1 MGVFKKFLTDHQL
14 QEGVYDPNI
23 FNAIFLA
30 GGPGSGKSYVVKKT
44 TGGLGMKIVNS
55 DDIYEKD
62 LEKAG
67 LDIGKP
73 DDIDS
78 DQGQAIRLRSK
89 EKTIARR
96 SLWVDGRLGIIIDG
110 TGKDV
115 AKITNQ
121 KKLLDLLGYQCAMIF
136 VNSSLD
142 VAQQRNKDRP
152 RSLSTKRVERMWND
166 VQKNMGAFQSSFG
179 SKHFIIVDN
188 NDAGE
193 DIFNEVYKR
202 IRGLVTKKPTK
213 IQAKQWIAKELKKKN
228 KKGHFFKAANEEM
241 SNHGLEEA
249 YGVFSKGGSIGQK
262 TSDVPV
268 RVFDDKNE
276 AKEFAARLRKQ
287 LSPGEKKYYKMSYV
301 IKAVKDMKEGLDER
315 DYRKE
320 YDNYQGS
327 PEQIARR
334 SSRNKAR
341 RVMGDDCEE
350 GQDVGH
356 KDNNPMNNDRANL
369 RNEDPSKNRREP
381 RLRKEADLTVTRLP
395 RWRTLL
401 KQYKKNED
409 RNAHSENY
417 LLLAKAFGTPKQV
430 KEVEAILKRNKKQ
443 GHTSEKDNKWMYKN
457 INPYYKELVS
467 AAKNES
473 FSGYREAIEERKLT
487 DKELKRREEIA
498 KNLDDEDLKKR
509 YGDDWKAVK
518 MGIATNMA
526 KKESLNEARQ
536 KVVVYDNDGK
546 TFDRYTVFITYAT
559 GETFAFGM
567 SVNPKVIT
575 SGPLV
580 GQEYPNGFNQ
590 FVGEVPREISPG
602 KHQGK
607 KLSRIPKEIEK
618 AVKVR
623 MKESV
628 NEATI
633 GKAGIGFFID
643 QLTNAMDH
651 YNEREFVS
659 HLNKELK
666 IDKKVLKGVW
676 KNYLKVSPRDQTKW
690 SSQIWKGWLEQQGI
704 VESVEDIKEAYK
716 YKTDHKTY
724 TSAVEEALL
733 VAEKAKYEVDMD
745 DYFDQIATGP
755 RKPGEGKTNRFEIVL
770 TKGGQEQRKKLHIQI
785 YGKGKHGYEL
795 NCYIS

>member
-1 MGVFKKFLTDHQL
+1 MGAFKKFLTDHQL

-89 EKTIARR
+89 EKTTARR
-96 SLWVDGRLGIIIDG
+96 GLWVDGRLGIIIDG

-166 VQKNMGAFQSSFG
+166 VQKNIGAFQSTFG

-193 DIFNEVYKR
+193 DIFYKVYKR

-228 KKGHFFKAANEEM
+228 KNEQ
-241 SNHGLEEA
+241 LE
-249 YGVFSKGGSIGQK
+249 VS
-262 TSDVPV
+262 
-268 RVFDDKNE
+268 
-276 AKEFAARLRKQ
+276 
-287 LSPGEKKYYKMSYV
+287 
-301 IKAVKDMKEGLDER
+301 ER

-381 RLRKEADLTVTRLP
+381 RLRKEAQNENKK
-395 RWRTLL
+395 LL

-457 INPYYKELVS
+457 INPYYKKLVG

-498 KNLDDEDLKKR
+498 KTLDDEDLKKR

-526 KKESLNEARQ
+526 KKESLNEAKQ
-536 KVVVYDNDGK
+536 KVMVYDNGGK
-546 TFDRYTVFITYAT
+546 TFDRYTVFITYTT
-559 GETFAFGM
+559 GEIIAFGM
-567 SVNPKVIT
+567 SDNPM
-575 SGPLV
+575 S
-580 GQEYPNGFNQ
+580 PNGFNQ
-590 FVGEVPREISPG
+590 YVGVAPREISPG

-690 SSQIWKGWLEQQGI
+690 SSQIWKRWLEQQGI
-704 VESVEDIKEAYK
+704 VESVEEIKEAYK

-745 DYFDQIATGP
+745 DYFNQIATGP

-770 TKGGQEQRKKLHIQI
+770 TKGGKEQRKKLHIQI

>member
-1 MGVFKKFLTDHQL
+1 MGVFKKFLTEQQQLDEMKTFHQL

-62 LEKAG
+62 LKNAG
-67 LDIGKP
+67 LNPGTP

-78 DQGQAIRLRSK
+78 DQGQAIRLRAK
-89 EKTIARR
+89 AKAKARKG
-96 SLWVDGRLGIIIDG
+96 LWVDGRLGIIIDG

-115 AKITNQ
+115 AKISRQ
-121 KKLLDLLGYQCAMIF
+121 KALLDQLGYQCAMIF
-136 VNSSLD
+136 ANSSLD

-152 RSLSTKRVERMWND
+152 RTLSTKKVEKMWND
-166 VQKNMGAFQSSFG
+166 VQKNMGAFQALFD

-193 DIFNEVYKR
+193 DIFNKVYKR

-228 KKGHFFKAANEEM
+228 KNEQ
-241 SNHGLEEA
+241 LE
-249 YGVFSKGGSIGQK
+249 VS
-262 TSDVPV
+262 
-268 RVFDDKNE
+268 
-276 AKEFAARLRKQ
+276 
-287 LSPGEKKYYKMSYV
+287 
-301 IKAVKDMKEGLDER
+301 ER

-369 RNEDPSKNRREP
+369 RNEDPSKNRAEP
-381 RLRKEADLTVTRLP
+381 RLRKEAQNENKK
-395 RWRTLL
+395 LL

-457 INPYYKELVS
+457 INPYYKKLVG

-526 KKESLNEARQ
+526 KKESLNEAKQ
-536 KVVVYDNDGK
+536 KVMVYDNGGK
-546 TFDRYTVFITYAT
+546 SMDRYTVFITYAT
-559 GETFAFGM
+559 GETIAFGM
-567 SVNPKVIT
+567 SDNPM
-575 SGPLV
+575 S
-580 GQEYPNGFNQ
+580 PNGFNQ
-590 FVGEVPREISPG
+590 YVGEVPREISPG

-618 AVKVR
+618 AVKGRIGHGAMTYKGR

-666 IDKKVLKGVW
+666 IDKKVLEGVW
-676 KNYLKVSPRDQTKW
+676 KNYLKVSPRDQMVNDFPD
-690 SSQIWKGWLEQQGI
+690 WK
-704 VESVEDIKEAYK
+704 
-716 YKTDHKTY
+716 
-724 TSAVEEALL
+724 
-733 VAEKAKYEVDMD
+733 
-745 DYFDQIATGP
+745 
-755 RKPGEGKTNRFEIVL
+755 
-770 TKGGQEQRKKLHIQI
+770 
-785 YGKGKHGYEL
+785 
-795 NCYIS
+795 

>member
-1 MGVFKKFLTDHQL
+1 MAHINYSQRADWRKIMGAFKKFLTDHQL

-30 GGPGSGKSYVVKKT
+30 GGPGSGKSYVVQKT

-89 EKTIARR
+89 EKTTARR
-96 SLWVDGRLGIIIDG
+96 GLWIDGRLGIIIDG

-166 VQKNMGAFQSSFG
+166 VQKNIGAFQSTFG

-193 DIFNEVYKR
+193 DIFNKVYKR

-228 KKGHFFKAANEEM
+228 KNEQ
-241 SNHGLEEA
+241 LE
-249 YGVFSKGGSIGQK
+249 VS
-262 TSDVPV
+262 
-268 RVFDDKNE
+268 
-276 AKEFAARLRKQ
+276 
-287 LSPGEKKYYKMSYV
+287 
-301 IKAVKDMKEGLDER
+301 ER

-369 RNEDPSKNRREP
+369 RNEDPSKNRAEP
-381 RLRKEADLTVTRLP
+381 RLRKEAQNENKK
-395 RWRTLL
+395 LL

-457 INPYYKELVS
+457 INPYYKKLVG

-526 KKESLNEARQ
+526 KKESLNEAKQ
-536 KVVVYDNDGK
+536 KVMVYDNGGK
-546 TFDRYTVFITYAT
+546 SMDRYTVFITYAT
-559 GETFAFGM
+559 GETIAFGM
-567 SVNPKVIT
+567 SDNPM
-575 SGPLV
+575 S
-580 GQEYPNGFNQ
+580 PNGFNQ
-590 FVGEVPREISPG
+590 YVGEVPREISPG

-690 SSQIWKGWLEQQGI
+690 SSQIWKRWLEQQGI
-704 VESVEDIKEAYK
+704 VESVEEIKEAYK

-745 DYFDQIATGP
+745 DYFNQIATGP
-755 RKPGEGKTNRFEIVL
+755 RKPGEGKTNRFKIVL
-770 TKGGQEQRKKLHIQI
+770 SKEGKEQRKKLHIQI

>member
-1 MGVFKKFLTDHQL
+1 MGAFKKFLTDHQL

-89 EKTIARR
+89 EKTTARR
-96 SLWVDGRLGIIIDG
+96 GLWVDGRLGIIIDG

-166 VQKNMGAFQSSFG
+166 VQKNIGAFQSTFG

-193 DIFNEVYKR
+193 DIFNKVYKR
-202 IRGLVTKKPTK
+202 VRGLVTKKPTK
-213 IQAKQWIAKELKKKN
+213 IQAKRWIAKELKKKN
-228 KKGHFFKAANEEM
+228 KNEQ
-241 SNHGLEEA
+241 LE
-249 YGVFSKGGSIGQK
+249 VS
-262 TSDVPV
+262 
-268 RVFDDKNE
+268 
-276 AKEFAARLRKQ
+276 
-287 LSPGEKKYYKMSYV
+287 
-301 IKAVKDMKEGLDER
+301 ER

-381 RLRKEADLTVTRLP
+381 RLRKEAQNENKK
-395 RWRTLL
+395 LL
-401 KQYKKNED
+401 KQYEKNED

-430 KEVEAILKRNKKQ
+430 KEVEAILKRNEKQ

-457 INPYYKELVS
+457 INPYYKKLVG

-498 KNLDDEDLKKR
+498 KTLDDEDLKKR

-546 TFDRYTVFITYAT
+546 SMDRYTVFITYAT
-559 GETFAFGM
+559 GETIAFGM
-567 SVNPKVIT
+567 SDNPM
-575 SGPLV
+575 S
-580 GQEYPNGFNQ
+580 PNGFNQ
-590 FVGEVPREISPG
+590 YVGVAPREISPG

-607 KLSRIPKEIEK
+607 KLRRIPKEIEK

-690 SSQIWKGWLEQQGI
+690 SSQIWKRWLEQQGI
-704 VESVEDIKEAYK
+704 VESVEEIKEAYK

-745 DYFDQIATGP
+745 DYFNQIATGP
-755 RKPGEGKTNRFEIVL
+755 RKPGEGKTNRFKIVL
-770 TKGGQEQRKKLHIQI
+770 SKEGKEQRKKLHIQI

>member
-1 MGVFKKFLTDHQL
+1 MGAFKKFLTDHQL

-89 EKTIARR
+89 EKTTARR
-96 SLWVDGRLGIIIDG
+96 GLWVDGRLGIIIDG

-166 VQKNMGAFQSSFG
+166 VQKNIGAFQSTFG

-193 DIFNEVYKR
+193 DIFYKVYKR

-228 KKGHFFKAANEEM
+228 KNEQ
-241 SNHGLEEA
+241 LE
-249 YGVFSKGGSIGQK
+249 VS
-262 TSDVPV
+262 
-268 RVFDDKNE
+268 
-276 AKEFAARLRKQ
+276 
-287 LSPGEKKYYKMSYV
+287 
-301 IKAVKDMKEGLDER
+301 ER

-381 RLRKEADLTVTRLP
+381 RLRKEAQNENKK
-395 RWRTLL
+395 LL

-430 KEVEAILKRNKKQ
+430 KEVEAILKRNEKQ

-457 INPYYKELVS
+457 INPYYKKLVG

-498 KNLDDEDLKKR
+498 KTLDDEDLKKR

-559 GETFAFGM
+559 GETIAFGM
-567 SVNPKVIT
+567 SDNPM
-575 SGPLV
+575 S
-580 GQEYPNGFNQ
+580 PNGFNQ
-590 FVGEVPREISPG
+590 YVGEVPREISPG

-666 IDKKVLKGVW
+666 IDKKVLEGVW
-676 KNYLKVSPRDQTKW
+676 KNYLKVSPRDQTQW
-690 SSQIWKGWLEQQGI
+690 SSQIWKRWLEQQGI
-704 VESVEDIKEAYK
+704 VESVEEIKEAYK

-745 DYFDQIATGP
+745 DYFNQIATGP
-755 RKPGEGKTNRFEIVL
+755 RKPGEGKTNRFKIVL
-770 TKGGQEQRKKLHIQI
+770 SKEGKEQRKKLHIQI